1 EDHSGEGD
9 AQRLRRR
16 DRHPPSRQP
25 ARSVQRHAVLAAVR
39 GRDGTADV
47 SHSARPL
54 PDRRQVEEPVV
65 VPAGVAVGE
74 GAEADPARPGQPARH
89 ALDGPLGAGRGDPRN
104 AAAELDRLLGLAR
117 LHPHAH
123 PAGGVAVRPRGHR
136 DPGLHRRDLMPRAVR
151 LTAQGIAALA
161 VAGLLALL
169 VWRIGHQPH
178 APTLGKPAPTFSLER
193 LDGDGKLDLASL
205 RGKAVVLNFWASW
218 CGPCKSEAPWLERE
232 WLALRAKGVVVLGID
247 YNDLT
252 SDAKR
257 FV

>member
-1 EDHSGEGD
+1 
-9 AQRLRRR
+9 
-16 DRHPPSRQP
+16 
-25 ARSVQRHAVLAAVR
+25 
-39 GRDGTADV
+39 
-47 SHSARPL
+47 
-54 PDRRQVEEPVV
+54 
-65 VPAGVAVGE
+65 
-74 GAEADPARPGQPARH
+74 
-89 ALDGPLGAGRGDPRN
+89 
-104 AAAELDRLLGLAR
+104 
-117 LHPHAH
+117 
-123 PAGGVAVRPRGHR
+123 
-136 DPGLHRRDLMPRAVR
+136 MPRAVR

-218 CGPCKSEAPWLERE
+218 CGPCKSEAPWLERQ

-257 FV
+257 FVDRHGMTYPIVRDRNGDVTDRYNVTGVPETFFVGKTGKLVGKHIAGPVDEGKNRALFRASVAAALRS